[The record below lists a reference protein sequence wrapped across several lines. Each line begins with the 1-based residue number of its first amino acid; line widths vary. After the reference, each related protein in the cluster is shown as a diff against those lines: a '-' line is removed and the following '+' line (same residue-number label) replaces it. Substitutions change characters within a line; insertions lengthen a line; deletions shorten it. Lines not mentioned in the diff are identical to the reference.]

1 MTYETLE
8 LNDESRKQLSGEFI
22 DLSNGYVHYEIKGS
36 EQAEAIVLVHG
47 FSSPMFVWDNTFN
60 FLVEEGFRV
69 LRYDLYGRGYSDRP
83 KIKYDYNLFIQQ
95 LYELLDKFSIS
106 NFNLIGLSMGGGIS
120 VAFTERYPDLIKRLV
135 LVAPIGL
142 PTEKPI
148 YPYILKIPILSRI
161 FAQMIG
167 HKRILDTQ
175 RRDFVFYDDIEDYMV
190 KFAKQLDY
198 KGYLQALRST
208 LVNMSF
214 TGLSKS
220 FERVGKLNI
229 PIQLF
234 WGENDPVIPYS
245 TSEKACILIPSTKFH
260 TIKNCG
266 HIPQYTHPNEVN
278 PLMLEFLHNSG

>member
-1 MTYETLE
+1 MKYEILE

-22 DLSNGYVHYEIKGS
+22 ELSNGHVHYEIKGS
-36 EQAEAIVLVHG
+36 ENAETIVLVHG
-47 FSSPMFVWDNTFN
+47 FSTPMFVWDNTFN

-83 KIKYDYNLFIQQ
+83 KIKYDFNLFIQQ

-106 NFNLIGLSMGGGIS
+106 KFNLIGLSMGGGIS
-120 VAFTERYPDLIKRLV
+120 VAFTDRYPNLIKRLV
-135 LVAPIGL
+135 MVAPIGL
-142 PTEKPI
+142 PAETPL
-148 YPYILKIPILSRI
+148 YPYILKIPILNRI
-161 FAQMIG
+161 IAQIFG
-167 HKRILDTQ
+167 HKRIIDTQ
-175 RRDFVFYDDIEDYMV
+175 RRDFIFYDDIEDYIA

-214 TGLSKS
+214 TGLSDS

-234 WGENDPVIPYS
+234 WGENDPVIPHS
-245 TSEKACILIPSTKFH
+245 TSQKAFTLIPSLKFH
-260 TIKNCG
+260 TVKECG
-266 HIPQYTHPNEVN
+266 HMPQYTHPNEVN
-278 PLMLEFLHNSG
+278 PILLDFLRNT